1 MHEWIH
7 FIKIG
12 NVKVDNECLKIS
24 LQKWK
29 KSIHVCEFPLVFNW
43 CMNNG
48 KYKVTVQKWKKSIH
62 VCEFPFVFNWCMN
75 NGKYKVTVST
85 FSFYSFFLGCCVRWW
100 AQGQSQE
107 GQWRKHPHPQGRF
120 FVRKLVTK
128 LVIITNFLFNSRN
141 CSFSRFKN
149 IRKKHVL
156 EGVQEWKILY
166 SIVLMFDYPYMNR
179 PPSVQPPWRRSATP
193 SSSTE
198 RLPRYS

>member
-1 MHEWIH
+1 MCDDEHKDNHKKDSDVDIH
-7 FIKIG
+7 T
-12 NVKVDNECLKIS
+12 VKVDFL
-24 LQKWK
+24 
-29 KSIHVCEFPLVFNW
+29 CELV
-43 CMNNG
+43 
-48 KYKVTVQKWKKSIH
+48 I
-62 VCEFPFVFNWCMN
+62 
-75 NGKYKVTVST
+75 
-85 FSFYSFFLGCCVRWW
+85 
-100 AQGQSQE
+100 
-107 GQWRKHPHPQGRF
+107 
-120 FVRKLVTK
+120 K